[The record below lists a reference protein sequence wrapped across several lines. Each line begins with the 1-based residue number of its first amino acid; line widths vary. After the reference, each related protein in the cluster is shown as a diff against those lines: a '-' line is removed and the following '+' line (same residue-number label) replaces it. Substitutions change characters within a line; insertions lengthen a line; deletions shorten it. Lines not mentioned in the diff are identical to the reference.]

1 MCALSIQVTDL
12 KEHVVIVTKK
22 ENQTTFI
29 SKQETAVRAC
39 QGETQIYYA
48 EIDL

>member
-1 MCALSIQVTDL
+1 MCALNIQVTDL

-39 QGETQIYYA
+39 QGETN
-48 EIDL
+48 LLC

>member
-1 MCALSIQVTDL
+1 MCALSIQVTDF
-12 KEHVVIVTKK
+12 KEHVVSVTKK

-39 QGETQIYYA
+39 QEETQI
-48 EIDL
+48 